1 MVTRRETEAEEMSD
15 VHTVLFEATQSGDA
29 AAVERILS
37 IPGVVVN
44 LQWPHM
50 KKRTALHIACDEG
63 FENVVAALLQHRD
76 IDVNLE
82 DEDGQSPI
90 DLAWRNGI
98 KARLLQHGAKD
109 KHTRKVEKEMQ
120 RALKTAQLLEAQRV
134 QREREEAEREAQ
146 RKRDEAERQVR
157 REKLEAERRALEAKR
172 DREDPGWRQREQ
184 AERQREQA
192 ERKRAE
198 VERKEREAQTEAF
211 NAKMRLYFIAGGMS
225 LFCIGC
231 LISLIVAVSQPPA
244 EYGSDSWSDRWDGY
258 SDSWSDSSDFW
269 RDWRR
274 GRNEWWS
281 DNDCWRQ

>member
-1 MVTRRETEAEEMSD
+1 LVTRRETEAEEMSD

-157 REKLEAERRALEAKR
+157 REKVEAERRALEAKR

-184 AERQREQA
+184 AERD
-192 ERKRAE
+192 RAE
-198 VERKEREAQTEAF
+198 EERKEREEQA
-211 NAKMRLYFIAGGMS
+211 AKMRPYLIAGGIS
-225 LFCIGC
+225 LFCIGF
-231 LISLIVAVSQPPA
+231 LIVVIVALSQPR
-244 EYGSDSWSDRWDGY
+244 EYDPCGSDSWSDHWDGH